1 MSCLTGK
8 VRYRDRIAATHAL
21 PIRQRRDQTR
31 VRECGS
37 CGGWHVVRTPR
48 D

>member
-8 VRYRDRIAATHAL
+8 PRYRDKNAVLYAL
-21 PIRQRRDQTR
+21 PIRQRRDTN

-37 CGGWHVVRTPR
+37 CSGWHHVDRGQRT
-48 D
+48 